1 MVQGCGLIQ
10 DIPSVATRCR
20 TTPFEAHIHRPELP
34 QCHTASSTL
43 QTVCMLDHNAFLT
56 QVLEDG
62 HLTDSTGRTVSFKN
76 CLVVMT
82 SNVGSSAIAGGGN
95 SLGFALP
102 GASVEDDQYKRLHSL
117 VTDELK
123 VRPFLP
129 QRLKSEPSV
138 LC

>member
-1 MVQGCGLIQ
+1 MCAPDNGPL
-10 DIPSVATRCR
+10 
-20 TTPFEAHIHRPELP
+20 
-34 QCHTASSTL
+34 
-43 QTVCMLDHNAFLT
+43 ML

-82 SNVGSSAIAGGGN
+82 SNVGSSAIAGGG

-102 GASVEDDQYKRLHSL
+102 SASPQDDQYQRLHSL

-123 VRPFLP
+123 VRPGSA
-129 QRLKSEPSV
+129 LKA
-138 LC
+138 

>member
-1 MVQGCGLIQ
+1 
-10 DIPSVATRCR
+10 
-20 TTPFEAHIHRPELP
+20 
-34 QCHTASSTL
+34 
-43 QTVCMLDHNAFLT
+43 MLNHNACLV

-82 SNVGSSAIAGGGN
+82 SNVGSIAIAGGGH
-95 SLGFALP
+95 SVGFALP
-102 GASVEDDQYKRLHSL
+102 GASAEEDQYKRLHSL

-129 QRLKSEPSV
+129 QRLK
-138 LC
+138 

>member
-1 MVQGCGLIQ
+1 MCV
-10 DIPSVATRCR
+10 
-20 TTPFEAHIHRPELP
+20 
-34 QCHTASSTL
+34 
-43 QTVCMLDHNAFLT
+43 LDHNAFLT

-82 SNVGSSAIAGGGN
+82 SNVGSSAIAGGGH

-102 GASVEDDQYKRLHSL
+102 GASAEDDQYKRLHSL

-123 VRPFLP
+123 VRAVTCP
-129 QRLKSEPSV
+129 KD
-138 LC
+138 